1 MKNLS
6 IVIPIYNES
15 RNLKKLSE
23 LISKFIKLKN
33 YEVIF
38 VDDNSNDGSLEVLK
52 LINRKNR
59 NFKYFI
65 RKNKIKDLSQSCI
78 IGFKK
83 SIYENILVM
92 DGDLQHDPKDI
103 NKMIHAYVKKKS

>member
-6 IVIPIYNES
+6 IIIPIYNES
-15 RNLKKLSE
+15 KNLRKLSG
-23 LISKFIKLKN
+23 LISKSIKLRN

-52 LINRKNR
+52 LIKKKNR

-65 RKNKIKDLSQSCI
+65 RKNKIRDLSQSCI

-83 SIYENILVM
+83 SI
-92 DGDLQHDPKDI
+92 
-103 NKMIHAYVKKKS
+103 